1 MPMKCLESFLLQ
13 AIWIFVSKLHMY
25 SEKYFS
31 KVFYETMRT
40 KTSFHFSKSLK
51 SIWHHVLENKKILDF
66 TADISTV
73 EISTLDFATI
83 DIFTVE
89 IYETLLP

>member
-1 MPMKCLESFLLQ
+1 MPMKHLESFLLQ
-13 AIWIFVSKLHMY
+13 AIWIFVSKLCLAK
-25 SEKYFS
+25 SIFS